1 MSTTTVQSNL
11 NPFGQATRFGQVG
24 QNRLKAYLDHQAKT
38 AQGKHASDRVVK
50 NAFAQQS
57 SHTPTFSWRN
67 ALGHF
72 VKGVF
77 KPIQHLIE
85 KPLLSTALIL
95 GTMALSA
102 SVPVLLPVMVGA
114 GLLFSTLQAGR
125 GVYYAIDYAQ
135 KGEYTRSEK
144 AFEDIGS
151 GAFGIVSSAFGLKKA
166 ATEALSATKNIA
178 SAEAASEVAVMSQ
191 WQRVKTCFGLF
202 TSKEG
207 LIGLLKGLQQPV
219 QFVIQ
224 NKDLILQGLNLQGFN
239 LQSSWAAKPVELALT
254 VLSRI
259 LISVL
264 DYPTT
269 HSGSVYYP
277 PVLGIQDQSQDQRSA
292 AAKQMYPFS
301 LN

>member
-1 MSTTTVQSNL
+1 MSATATTSSINH
-11 NPFGQATRFGQVG
+11 FGQTTRFGQVG
-24 QNRLKAYLDHQAKT
+24 QNRLKAYFDQAKPAPERLLKT
-38 AQGKHASDRVVK
+38 VVAQPAS
-50 NAFAQQS
+50 QQHS
-57 SHTPTFSWRN
+57 FSWHS

-95 GTMALSA
+95 GTMALTA
-102 SVPVLLPVMVGA
+102 SLPVLLPVMVSA
-114 GLLFSTLQAGR
+114 GLLFSTLQVGR
-125 GVYYAIDYAQ
+125 GLYNSITYAQ
-135 KGEYTRSEK
+135 KGEYAQSEK

-151 GAFGIVSSAFGLKKA
+151 GTFGIVSSALGLKKA

-191 WQRVKTCFGLF
+191 WQRLKTCFGLF

-207 LIGLLKGLQQPV
+207 LMGLLKGIQRPV
-219 QFVIQ
+219 QFMIQ
-224 NKDLILQGLNLQGFN
+224 NKDILIQALNLQAP
-239 LQSSWAAKPVELALT
+239 WAAKPVELALT

-269 HSGSVYYP
+269 HSGTVYT
-277 PVLGIQDQSQDQRSA
+277 PVGLRAQDNKSPQQRA
-292 AAKQMYPFS
+292 AEKQMYPFS